1 MKILVPTDF
10 SPNSRTALEY
20 ALCLFGNHNPEV
32 VILNTWQIP
41 HTGTG
46 MLVSIEDLLRAD
58 AEKSMHELV
67 AGLTISAQNIS
78 NLRGEVKEGALNDVI
93 RTMNRKEQFDY
104 VIMGTNGADD
114 LHKKIIGSNTANAM
128 RSTKV
133 PLIII
138 PEGTVCKQPKR
149 IALATDFQPLNGAA
163 TNHIGRFA
171 QLTMASFEAVH
182 VNEKVVS
189 GSSKSDLGFQL
200 GGLSPE
206 VVHVV
211 SDNVSSGLD
220 SYLNAGDID
229 LLIMVRR
236 DYGLFE
242 RIFHKSVSRTLAM
255 HTKTPLL
262 VIPE

>member
-20 ALCLFGNHNPEV
+20 ALCIFGNHNPEI

-46 MLVSIEDLLRAD
+46 MLVSIEDLLRED
-58 AEKSMHELV
+58 AEKSMHELI
-67 AGLTISAQNIS
+67 AGLKISAQNIT
-78 NLRGEVKEGALNDVI
+78 NLRGEVKEGSLNDVI
-93 RTMNRKEQFDY
+93 RTLNRKEEFDY
-104 VIMGTNGADD
+104 VVMGTNGADD
-114 LHKKIIGSNTANAM
+114 LHKKVIGSNTANAM

-133 PLIII
+133 PLLII
-138 PEGTVCKQPKR
+138 PEGIACKQPKR
-149 IALATDFQPLNGAA
+149 IALATDFQPLDVTA

-171 QLTMASFEAVH
+171 QLTMATFEAVH
-182 VNEKVVS
+182 VNEKVTS
-189 GSSKSDLGFQL
+189 GSKTEFGFQFD
-200 GGLSPE
+200 GLSPE
-206 VVHVV
+206 VVHIV
-211 SDNVSSGLD
+211 SDSVSSGLD
-220 SYLNAGDID
+220 EYLNSENID

-262 VIPE
+262 VVPE